1 MINLESSLDLR
12 KFDNSVMQGR
22 LQEIFRGNIDL
33 TKKLGELRQVTM
45 HLLKPD
51 RVGGNHYHKMKYEII
66 AHLTGNPIQV
76 HLMNPQTKERF
87 STEVQRGYKFDLV
100 PNIAH
105 SLYCPEGKACLI
117 EFTNL
122 PFSEA
127 DLEKDLYRLNVF
139 TLPQSQL

>member
-66 AHLTGNPIQV
+66 AH
-76 HLMNPQTKERF
+76 
-87 STEVQRGYKFDLV
+87 
-100 PNIAH
+100 